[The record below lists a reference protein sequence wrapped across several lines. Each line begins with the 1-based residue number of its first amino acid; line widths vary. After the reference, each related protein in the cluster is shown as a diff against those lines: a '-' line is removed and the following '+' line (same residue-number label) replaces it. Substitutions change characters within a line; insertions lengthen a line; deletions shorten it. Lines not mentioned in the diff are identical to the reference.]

1 MIKNIIF
8 DVGGILFDDSKESI
22 TKLLGKDSTNIYKA
36 AYGQDF
42 KKCLL
47 GQITVQEHL
56 NNLKNNPDFNDI
68 KFILTKE
75 YLPKSYPLL
84 EENFNYIKA
93 LKDKGYKLFL
103 LTNITEDSYNYINE
117 TININSIFTGG
128 IYSYQEHL
136 IKPNPEIYKLII
148 KRFNLNKNET
158 IFFDDKEKNV
168 KAAKETGLK
177 SIVFTSLQDIKDNIN
192 SKN

>member
-47 GQITVQEHL
+47 GQITVQEYL
-56 NNLKNNPDFNDI
+56 SNLKNNPDFNDI

-136 IKPNPEIYKLII
+136 IKPNPEIYELII
-148 KRFNLNKNET
+148 KRFNLNKSET

>member
-56 NNLKNNPDFNDI
+56 SNLKSKPDFNDI

-75 YLPKSYPLL
+75 YLPRSYPLL

-136 IKPNPEIYKLII
+136 IKPNPEIYELII
-148 KRFNLNKNET
+148 KRFNLKKNET

-192 SKN
+192 FKN

>member
-136 IKPNPEIYKLII
+136 IKPNPEIYELII

>member
-1 MIKNIIF
+1 MIKNIIL
-8 DVGGILFDDSKESI
+8 DVGGILFDDSKDNIEKI
-22 TKLLGKDSTNIYKA
+22 LGKDCDYIYKT
-36 AYGQDF
+36 AYGKEF

-47 GQITVQEHL
+47 GKLSIQEYIKS
-56 NNLKNNPDFNDI
+56 LKNEKDFNDI
-68 KFILTKE
+68 KYILEKDN
-75 YLPKSYPLL
+75 LKKSYPLI
-84 EENFNYIKA
+84 ENNFEFIKK
-93 LKDKGYKLFL
+93 LKKDGYKLFL
-103 LTNITEDSYNYINE
+103 LTNITEDSYNYINSI
-117 TININSIFTGG
+117 ININDMFDGG

-136 IKPNPEIYKLII
+136 IKPNPEIYELII

-168 KAAKETGLK
+168 KAANETGLK

>member
-56 NNLKNNPDFNDI
+56 SNLKNNPDFNDI

-136 IKPNPEIYKLII
+136 IKPNPEIYELII

-158 IFFDDKEKNV
+158 I
-168 KAAKETGLK
+168 TQK
-177 SIVFTSLQDIKDNIN
+177 SCPERHAEAS
-192 SKN
+192 

>member
-56 NNLKNNPDFNDI
+56 INLKSKPDFNDI

-136 IKPNPEIYKLII
+136 IKPNPEIYELII
-148 KRFNLNKNET
+148 KRFNLNKSET

>member
-1 MIKNIIF
+1 MF
-8 DVGGILFDDSKESI
+8 D
-22 TKLLGKDSTNIYKA
+22 
-36 AYGQDF
+36 
-42 KKCLL
+42 
-47 GQITVQEHL
+47 
-56 NNLKNNPDFNDI
+56 
-68 KFILTKE
+68 
-75 YLPKSYPLL
+75 
-84 EENFNYIKA
+84 
-93 LKDKGYKLFL
+93 
-103 LTNITEDSYNYINE
+103 
-117 TININSIFTGG
+117 GG

-136 IKPNPEIYKLII
+136 IKPNPEIYELII